1 MQSYNDDFIQ
11 KVNNGDIIGV
21 LECIKKGVGVNTIVN
36 EYDFTALMYASY
48 IGNLELVKTLISQ
61 GADVNIKDKYGST
74 ALMVALLQK
83 QSEVAIHLIN
93 LMS

>member
-1 MQSYNDDFIQ
+1 
-11 KVNNGDIIGV
+11 
-21 LECIKKGVGVNTIVN
+21 
-36 EYDFTALMYASY
+36 MYASY
-48 IGNLELVKTLISQ
+48 IGNLELIKTLISQ